1 MAKTAAVSPDYD
13 GYKDGS
19 VEPGYCGLPGY
30 RLHETISTPTRDVGV
45 FKHRDGG
52 IAHTISYKGDEA
64 YKSKYP
70 RCFKTT
76 EQRGNIS

>member
-1 MAKTAAVSPDYD
+1 MSYQFINSCHMAKTAAVSPDYD

-45 FKHRDGG
+45 CHLTSARIPLPLRWGMNCRFL
-52 IAHTISYKGDEA
+52 SL
-64 YKSKYP
+64 
-70 RCFKTT
+70 
-76 EQRGNIS
+76 GN